1 VHATRRDG
9 TWATGQLVL
18 VLLAVALVAAAAAA
32 RATAA
37 PAPAPWQ
44 SFDALDAALFDAE
57 LAATPNDRGS
67 MAAAGRR
74 ASAAADRLAAGF
86 DPSAGASARRLRSA
100 ADAVASEQSSVGL
113 AIAAASARTAAL
125 SGAYETALAATRAG
139 KLDEAGNWLLVREFK
154 PVTRFAHPSA
164 AASVA
169 IASLSDGV
177 VPRARAVQSIRGDLL
192 DTYEALLRASLADTQ
207 DAFRA
212 GLPEKAAGSAATAR
226 GYWWI
231 LHDAYAGQR
240 GEARAGQ
247 LDASFDRVVAAA
259 RSGRPAATAAAASAV
274 EDQLLSFRAAP
285 LTASEQARRAGQL
298 IRYLGLV
305 PIEYGRGVAAG
316 SVVVP
321 IEIQEAIAF
330 RDGAAIA
337 FGELQSYLARRDL
350 AATRSVRRVLTELD
364 SQLGD
369 AERGSAV
376 ADPDAV
382 GRLAKTATAALDG
395 AYPADWKA
403 GTAEADFD
411 VIATL
416 LEKVSALAAAGD
428 MRRAESSRLEAY
440 ATFELG
446 PEQRLRGLAP
456 SLFQRVEGLFW
467 YGADGHAGL
476 AQLMRQ
482 NANAGELAETMSA
495 LDLALKE
502 SAEAIGSGPQSQTA
516 VIVNSSIIV
525 FREGLEAVL
534 ILAALMASMVGAQRG
549 LRRPLMAGVLV
560 ALVASALTWVVAQT
574 VLGSLAGWGER
585 LEAVVSL
592 VAIGVLLLIL
602 NWFYH
607 RVYWQENLQDLH
619 KKKKRVLAGA
629 SIGIFSAQAIGLVAL
644 GFSSVYREGFETV
657 LFLQALTLEA
667 GAWTVLQ
674 GVLLGFAG
682 VVGVFA
688 LVVALERRLPH
699 KKMLVATGLLIT
711 GVLAVLVGHT
721 VQTMQVV
728 GWMPITP
735 VDGLTLPFWT
745 GTWLGLFPTWEGLT
759 LQGAAIV
766 FVLGSYVVAE
776 ALRAR
781 KRRRL
786 IASVATPSVSPADLP
801 GEMGELRFEELLPR
815 QANGLRRAGHRDD
828 DRPAVR
834 AGGRAGEHR
843 RRADLREAEHP
854 EELAESRE
862 RLLEQSGE
870 SVVRRV
876 AS

>member
-1 VHATRRDG
+1 M
-9 TWATGQLVL
+9 WATGRLAL
-18 VLLAVALVAAAAAA
+18 ALAAVAVAAAVGVG

-37 PAPAPWQ
+37 PAPPPWQ

-57 LAATPNDRGS
+57 LAATTDDAS
-67 MAAAGRR
+67 ALAAAATR
-74 ASAAADRLAAGF
+74 AAAAANRLAAGF
-86 DPSAGASARRLRSA
+86 DPSARASASRLRGA
-100 ADAVASEQSSVGL
+100 AGAVASERSGVGL
-113 AIAAASARTAAL
+113 AVAAASARAAAL
-125 SGAYETALAATRAG
+125 SGAYETVLAATRAG
-139 KLDEAGNWLLVREFK
+139 DLDRARDWLVVREFK

-169 IASLSDGV
+169 IASLEDGV
-177 VPRARAVQSIRGDLL
+177 VPRARAEQSIRSDLL
-192 DTYEALLRASLADTQ
+192 DTYEALLRSSLADTQ

-212 GLPEKAAGSAATAR
+212 GLPERAAGSAGTAR

-231 LHDAYAGQR
+231 LHDAYARQR
-240 GEARAGQ
+240 GEARAAQ
-247 LDASFDRVVAAA
+247 LDAAFDRVVAAA
-259 RSGRPAATAAAASAV
+259 RSGKPAATAAAASAV
-274 EDQLLSFRAAP
+274 EDRLLSFRAAP
-285 LTASEQARRAGQL
+285 LTSAEQARRAGQL

-305 PIEYGRGVAAG
+305 PIEYARGVANG
-316 SVVVP
+316 TVVVP

-330 RDGAAIA
+330 RDGAAVA
-337 FGELQSYLARRDL
+337 FGELQSYLAQRNL
-350 AATRSVRRVLTELD
+350 AATRSVRRTLAELD
-364 SQLGD
+364 GQLGD
-369 AERGSAV
+369 AERGAAV

-382 GRLAKTATAALDG
+382 DRLARTATAALDDV
-395 AYPADWKA
+395 YPDDWKA

-416 LEKVSALAAAGD
+416 LRKVTALAAAGD

-467 YGADGHAGL
+467 YGADGHSGL

-482 NANAGELAETMSA
+482 NASADELTETMGA

-516 VIVNSSIIV
+516 VVVNSSIIV

-534 ILAALMASMVGAQRG
+534 ILAALMASMVGAQRR

-560 ALVASALTWVVAQT
+560 ALVASAVTWVVAQT

-607 RVYWQENLQDLH
+607 RVYWQENLHDLH
-619 KKKKRVLAGA
+619 RKKKRVLAGA
-629 SIGIFSAQAIGLVAL
+629 SIGILSAQALGLVAL

-735 VDGLTLPFWT
+735 VDGLMLPFWT
-745 GTWLGLFPTWEGLT
+745 GTWLGLFPTWEGLV
-759 LQGAAIV
+759 LQAAAIV
-766 FVLGSYVVAE
+766 FVLGSYVFAE

-786 IASVATPSVSPADLP
+786 IAGATSTPSPADFP

-815 QANGLRRAGHRDD
+815 EANGLRRAGHRDD
-828 DRPAVR
+828 DRAAVG

-843 RRADLREAEHP
+843 RRADLLEAEHA
-854 EELAESRE
+854 EELAEPRE
-862 RLLEQSGE
+862 RLLEQRGE
-870 SVVRRV
+870 RVVRGV
-876 AS
+876 AP